1 MKKILLFSFLF
12 FFLFGFSQQN
22 EKPNKSVSKVK
33 PDKATKAL
41 RKKHA
46 KNLASSPFKE
56 VTKLT
61 KKERKAIPIFSLLM
75 ELEIELLLLQMG
87 FKKLV

>member
-61 KKERKAIPIFSLLM
+61 KKERKALGIPPINITNLS
-75 ELEIELLLLQMG
+75 G
-87 FKKLV
+87 N